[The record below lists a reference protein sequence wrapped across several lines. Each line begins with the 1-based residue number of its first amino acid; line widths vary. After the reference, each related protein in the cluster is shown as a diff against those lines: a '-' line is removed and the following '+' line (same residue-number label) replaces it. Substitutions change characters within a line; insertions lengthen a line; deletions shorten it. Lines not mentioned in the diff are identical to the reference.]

1 MIYRPVYGRIRKMRN
16 AKPLILLSLALLIAT
31 TSCGD
36 GRSDSKER
44 TPAEEFVDRYVNT
57 LTTAPQ
63 KARDAS
69 GAASMRTETQK
80 RMIEEGR

>member
-16 AKPLILLSLALLIAT
+16 AKPLILLSLALLVAT

-36 GRSDSKER
+36 GRSDSEER
-44 TPAEEFVDRYVNT
+44 TPAAGIIDRYVNP

-69 GAASMRTETQK
+69 GAASMRTGAQK